1 MKLSFFDDWKKVIMQ
16 YLLCFWLL
24 HFQLDDLLDSFHLYD
39 LDPYN
44 LRSLPFNLQN
54 DYKRQKY
61 RNLVV
66 HNFTKWK

>member
-1 MKLSFFDDWKKVIMQ
+1 MQ

-44 LRSLPFNLQN
+44 LRSLPFYLQN
-54 DYKRQKY
+54 YYKRQSIEIWLYTILLNENK
-61 RNLVV
+61 NES
-66 HNFTKWK
+66 